1 MFFFAG
7 IFATVLEFCSS
18 LIWRRRSLAESDSDN
33 EQNAVVHDM
42 MSRVAEQ
49 AGDTCVSVCK
59 FFKKKKS
66 LLVLRR
72 HFFDCLQIYCTSAK
86 LTGLKF
92 IYDESQ
98 RYGVFV
104 WNYDSSAVD
113 MYHLQNVFRG
123 HVNIFSHLVRAG

>member
-1 MFFFAG
+1 MFTCHVFFAG

-59 FFKKKKS
+59 FFLKKKS

-72 HFFDCLQIYCTSAK
+72 LF
-86 LTGLKF
+86 LTVCKF
-92 IYDESQ
+92 IAPLP
-98 RYGVFV
+98 
-104 WNYDSSAVD
+104 N
-113 MYHLQNVFRG
+113 
-123 HVNIFSHLVRAG
+123 